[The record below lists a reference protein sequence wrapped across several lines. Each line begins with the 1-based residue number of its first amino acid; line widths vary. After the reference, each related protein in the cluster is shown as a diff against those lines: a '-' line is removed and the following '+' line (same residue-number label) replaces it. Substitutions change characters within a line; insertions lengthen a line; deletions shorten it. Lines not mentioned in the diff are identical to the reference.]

1 MICVVKSK
9 KFWGISL
16 FEVEKLFKNKRFTK
30 VSDRILVHMT
40 VPLFLAGV
48 YCNADEIKKMIVHP
62 PGISKQYAG
71 FVVFF
76 SIAVFIMS
84 LMMHELGHTMIAISR
99 GVCVSE
105 IGIGIKEGIFLA
117 YTKMLQLEKLEKK
130 KDKICICFG
139 GILMNVFLLSVALI
153 INGLW
158 WESIILKIVICVNLL
173 VTLFNFSIYFHSD
186 GADVLKCLLASKADS
201 NESSNVKYIVAF
213 SAGLYNLILPVTVIV
228 CFVLRNM

>member
-1 MICVVKSK
+1 
-9 KFWGISL
+9 
-16 FEVEKLFKNKRFTK
+16 
-30 VSDRILVHMT
+30 
-40 VPLFLAGV
+40 
-48 YCNADEIKKMIVHP
+48 MIVHP

-213 SAGLYNLILPVTVIV
+213 SAVLYNLILPVTVIV

>member
-1 MICVVKSK
+1 MCS
-9 KFWGISL
+9 
-16 FEVEKLFKNKRFTK
+16 
-30 VSDRILVHMT
+30 SDL
-40 VPLFLAGV
+40 
-48 YCNADEIKKMIVHP
+48 
-62 PGISKQYAG
+62 YAG

-173 VTLFNFSIYFHSD
+173 VTLFNFSIYFH
-186 GADVLKCLLASKADS
+186 VLS
-201 NESSNVKYIVAF
+201 E
-213 SAGLYNLILPVTVIV
+213 
-228 CFVLRNM
+228 VLRFPDRSACTDARSEEHTSELQSR

>member
-99 GVCVSE
+99 GVCVC
-105 IGIGIKEGIFLA
+105 L
-117 YTKMLQLEKLEKK
+117 KLE
-130 KDKICICFG
+130 
-139 GILMNVFLLSVALI
+139 
-153 INGLW
+153 
-158 WESIILKIVICVNLL
+158 L
-173 VTLFNFSIYFHSD
+173 V
-186 GADVLKCLLASKADS
+186 
-201 NESSNVKYIVAF
+201 
-213 SAGLYNLILPVTVIV
+213 
-228 CFVLRNM
+228 

>member
-62 PGISKQYAG
+62 LGISKQYAG

-153 INGLW
+153 ING
-158 WESIILKIVICVNLL
+158 
-173 VTLFNFSIYFHSD
+173 F
-186 GADVLKCLLASKADS
+186 
-201 NESSNVKYIVAF
+201 
-213 SAGLYNLILPVTVIV
+213 
-228 CFVLRNM
+228 

>member
-71 FVVFF
+71 FVIFF

-99 GVCVSE
+99 GVCVPE

-139 GILMNVFLLSVALI
+139 VPNVLSY
-153 INGLW
+153 
-158 WESIILKIVICVNLL
+158 E
-173 VTLFNFSIYFHSD
+173 
-186 GADVLKCLLASKADS
+186 
-201 NESSNVKYIVAF
+201 
-213 SAGLYNLILPVTVIV
+213 
-228 CFVLRNM
+228 

>member
-105 IGIGIKEGIFLA
+105 IGIG
-117 YTKMLQLEKLEKK
+117 
-130 KDKICICFG
+130 KIG
-139 GILMNVFLLSVALI
+139 R
-153 INGLW
+153 
-158 WESIILKIVICVNLL
+158 
-173 VTLFNFSIYFHSD
+173 
-186 GADVLKCLLASKADS
+186 ASCR
-201 NESSNVKYIVAF
+201 ERV
-213 SAGLYNLILPVTVIV
+213 
-228 CFVLRNM
+228 

>member
-105 IGIGIKEGIFLA
+105 IGIGIKEGI
-117 YTKMLQLEKLEKK
+117 
-130 KDKICICFG
+130 
-139 GILMNVFLLSVALI
+139 LMNVFLLSVALI

-213 SAGLYNLILPVTVIV
+213 SAVLYNLILPVTVIV

>member
-186 GADVLKCLLASKADS
+186 VLMCL
-201 NESSNVKYIVAF
+201 NVFWHQKR
-213 SAGLYNLILPVTVIV
+213 TVMSR
-228 CFVLRNM
+228 LM